1 MLTVYGFDPI
11 TGKLLRGESSALPK
25 GFAGSGLASELLIS
39 RDGQR
44 LYFANRLH
52 DTITTF
58 SADRKGHIER
68 LGEVPTGADTPR
80 SLALDPGGRF
90 VLSLNQVGY
99 SVTVFRVGAGG
110 ALNFTGTICA
120 AGFAGNDGV
129 SAVKP
134 VQGAIGHGRY

>member
-1 MLTVYGFDPI
+1 MLTVYEFDPA
-11 TGKLLRGESSALPK
+11 TGKLARGESISALPK

-39 RDGQR
+39 KDGRR

-80 SLALDPGGRF
+80 SLALDPTGKF
-90 VLSLNQVGY
+90 VFSLNQ
-99 SVTVFRVGAGG
+99 
-110 ALNFTGTICA
+110 L
-120 AGFAGNDGV
+120 
-129 SAVKP
+129 
-134 VQGAIGHGRY
+134 AIR